1 MFTQEGKAW
10 ADCTAACCGC
20 SAPGFFP
27 SCAVG
32 MIFPKCPL
40 RQHCCSSSAFAAA
53 GAKLASPAD
62 MAAGFDMQN
71 LLGVLAGVLFL
82 PLSVCFYALLIL
94 LWRRFASLLAT
105 PVMFLAMLA
114 VGADLFAAVVIS
126 VSLLFVSYVFAV
138 SLISRENRF
147 RRLTALAVAVSVC
160 AILTM
165 TAFLGMHFDTFDA
178 FAQAYMEVLPAKIG
192 EVYSAFLGAA
202 GTPLTGELTIPA
214 FYLEAM
220 ARELFVMLPA
230 YLGVFAI
237 VLAWLVDF
245 LAVLSFRILDCEDV
259 FIEITQKITMPFSYA
274 VVYAGIFVLTMLT
287 SAEYNPLLY
296 VMLRSVQYVMLL
308 PCAAVGV
315 RGLMQILEDKFY
327 YFTREKLLAAIV
339 LLFAF
344 AFLGIMPFL
353 LVTSAVGAA
362 VVIRKKWI
370 KPDKTPNNE

>member
-1 MFTQEGKAW
+1 MGRLYSCVLRMFRSRIFSVMRRRDDLPEMPLA
-10 ADCTAACCGC
+10 TALLFLFG
-20 SAPGFFP
+20 
-27 SCAVG
+27 VT
-32 MIFPKCPL
+32 L
-40 RQHCCSSSAFAAA
+40 FAAA